1 MGKFKAN
8 SYFFYMQEQKRKI
21 PAWKDKSNQELMV
34 LCDQGWQALSPVEKR
49 RFEDMKE
56 EFKKK
61 DPEATEKDRRK
72 GEVRIEGGY
81 DSLGNS
87 LVGIKKRDLER
98 IKEEKDKIDAVKN
111 VVERAALAGT
121 LESAQ
126 FNIIETNVF
135 VKIPEDKIYVP
146 AEISIAKFS
155 LQEGLIKVYQA
166 FPEAGKI
173 PLGYKRECLE
183 NSNKGHKIPL
193 EKEAMEPMNCQVEDN
208 VEFNQTLD
216 RKILQDISNHLS
228 GADIVFCMPEMMAQ
242 CEGILRTIANRC
254 SSFIMSSIM
263 FVPLP
268 ELLYMLANKSQE
280 GIMIPTPGVA
290 ERELESE
297 RFLYKSGLSCPWHE
311 SMTETNTCSSATV
324 CRLSFTVLDLC
335 CQHYKIPLVSGKH
348 IPKTMETEPLGKEW
362 LVGKTTANVRIRNST
377 VRKPGGFAS
386 EDVRLREEA
395 IEDKKDVAG
404 GGSIV
409 GEKVN
414 PIEAIQKYSEKVKQ
428 EMNKDMM
435 QAGTISDYMGAVTES
450 VGNLSVSDCSSDSE
464 FVTLDS
470 ISQVSAAPPMAR
482 MHPSVVVKKGV
493 GRGSVLPGRR
503 PSRLAA
509 TFPGMGKDQGK

>member
-1 MGKFKAN
+1 
-8 SYFFYMQEQKRKI
+8 
-21 PAWKDKSNQELMV
+21 MV

-49 RFEDMKE
+49 RFEEMKE

-61 DPEATEKDRRK
+61 DPEANEKERRK

-98 IKEEKDKIDAVKN
+98 IKEEKDKINAIKN
-111 VVERAALAGT
+111 LVDRAALAGT

-126 FNIIETNVF
+126 FNIIGTNVF
-135 VKIPEDKIYVP
+135 VKIPEDKVFVP

-155 LQEGLIKVYQA
+155 LHEGLVKVFQA

-173 PLGYKRECLE
+173 PLGYKRQCLE

-193 EKEAMEPMNCQVEDN
+193 EKDIMEPMDCQVEDN
-208 VEFNQTLD
+208 VEFKQTPD
-216 RKILQDISNHLS
+216 RKIIADISQHLS

-242 CEGILRTIANRC
+242 CEGVLSTIANRC
-254 SSFIMSSIM
+254 SSYVLSSIM
-263 FVPLP
+263 LVPLP
-268 ELLYMLANKSQE
+268 ELLYILANKSQE

-297 RFLYKSGLSCPWHE
+297 RFLYKSGLSCRWHE
-311 SMTETNTCSSATV
+311 AMTETNTCSSATV
-324 CRLSFTVLDLC
+324 CRLAFTVLDLC
-335 CQHYKIPLVSGKH
+335 CQHYKITLVSGKH
-348 IPKTMETEPLGKEW
+348 IPKTMETEPLGKDW
-362 LVGKTTANVRIRNST
+362 LVGKTTASVRSRNT
-377 VRKPGGFAS
+377 VRRPGGFAS
-386 EDVRLREEA
+386 EDVRFREEPE
-395 IEDKKDVAG
+395 EDKKVVAG
-404 GGSIV
+404 GSVV

-414 PIEAIQKYSEKVKQ
+414 PVDAIQKYSEKVMQ
-428 EMNKDMM
+428 EINKDMV

-464 FVTLDS
+464 FVTFDS
-470 ISQVSAAPPMAR
+470 ISQVSAAPPMAK

-509 TFPGMGKDQGK
+509 TFPGVGRD

>member
-34 LCDQGWQALSPVEKR
+34 LCDQGWQALSVMEKR
-49 RFEDMKE
+49 RFEEMKE
-56 EFKKK
+56 DYKKK
-61 DPEATEKDRRK
+61 DPEAIEKDRRK

-87 LVGIKKRDLER
+87 LVGIKKRDLDR

-111 VVERAALAGT
+111 VVERAALGGT

-173 PLGYKRECLE
+173 PLGYKRQCME

-193 EKEAMEPMNCQVEDN
+193 EKEAMEPMESQVEDN
-208 VEFNQTLD
+208 VEFKQTSD
-216 RKILQDISNHLS
+216 RKILGDISNHLS
-228 GADIVFCMPEMMAQ
+228 GTDVVFCMPEMMPQ

-254 SSFIMSSIM
+254 SSHIMSSVM

-297 RFLYKSGLSCPWHE
+297 RFLYKSGLSCHWHE
-311 SMTETNTCSSATV
+311 AMTETNTCSSATV

-348 IPKTMETEPLGKEW
+348 IPKTVETEPLGKEW
-362 LVGKTTANVRIRNST
+362 LVGKTNPIVRTRNST
-377 VRKPGGFAS
+377 IRKPGGFVS
-386 EDVRLREEA
+386 EDVRFREEA
-395 IEDKKDVAG
+395 EEEKDVGVKA
-404 GGSIV
+404 SV
-409 GEKVN
+409 GEMVN
-414 PIEAIQKYSEKVKQ
+414 PIEAIQKYSVKVKQ

-435 QAGTISDYMGAVTES
+435 QAGTISDYMGEVTES
-450 VGNLSVSDCSSDSE
+450 VGNISVSDCSTDSE

-509 TFPGMGKDQGK
+509 TFPGMGKD

>member
-56 EFKKK
+56 EFKKN
-61 DPEATEKDRRK
+61 DPGATEKERRK

-98 IKEEKDKIDAVKN
+98 IKEERDKISAIKN
-111 VVERAALAGT
+111 MVDRAALAGT

-135 VKIPEDKIYVP
+135 VKIPEDKVYVP
-146 AEISIAKFS
+146 AEISVAKFS

-173 PLGYKRECLE
+173 PLGYKRQCME

-193 EKEAMEPMNCQVEDN
+193 EKEAMEPMDCQVEDN
-208 VEFNQTLD
+208 VEFKQTLD
-216 RKILQDISNHLS
+216 RKILDDISHHLS
-228 GADIVFCMPEMMAQ
+228 GADLVFCMPEMMAQ

-254 SSFIMSSIM
+254 SSYIMSSIM

-268 ELLYMLANKSQE
+268 ELLFMLANKSQE
-280 GIMIPTPGVA
+280 GLMIPTPGLA

-297 RFLYKSGLSCPWHE
+297 RFLYKSGLSCRWHE
-311 SMTETNTCSSATV
+311 AMTETNTCSSATV
-324 CRLSFTVLDLC
+324 SRLAFTVLDLC

-362 LVGKTTANVRIRNST
+362 LVGKTTASVRTRNT
-377 VRKPGGFAS
+377 VVRRPGGFAS
-386 EDVRLREEA
+386 EDVRFREEPV
-395 IEDKKDVAG
+395 EEHKVVAG
-404 GGSIV
+404 GSNV

-414 PIEAIQKYSEKVKQ
+414 PIEAIQKYSQKVKQ
-428 EMNKDMM
+428 EMNKDLM

-493 GRGSVLPGRR
+493 GRGSMLPGRR

-509 TFPGMGKDQGK
+509 TFPGMEKD